1 MNRQEELVFEL
12 SLLRVPNIGAVHARL
27 LLEAFGTAKNIFQAP
42 KKALESLEGIG
53 TARARNIKSFQ
64 DFHLAQK
71 EIAFIEKF
79 QIRPVFLS
87 DPDYPKR
94 LLNCYDPPT
103 MLFYKGPANLNHDRI
118 ISIVGTRKN
127 TEYGKHATEKLIREL
142 APFHPIIISGLAFG
156 IDTIAHK
163 ACIRNAIPTMAVL
176 AHGLHTIY
184 PYENA
189 QLAKEMVHSGGLLS
203 EFPSGTDPDRHN
215 FPSRNRVVAGIADAV
230 VVIETG
236 IRGGSM
242 ITADLA
248 NSYNREVFAIP
259 GRNSDPRSEGC
270 NLLIRE
276 QKAILLTSGEELAQH
291 LGWLNTR
298 PLNRN
303 VQPELFPS
311 LTEEEKM
318 VLQMIG
324 ESDSMHVDQ
333 LLLRSGLNTSQFAA
347 ALLNLEIHN
356 LVNCLPGKRYKI
368 AP

>member
-1 MNRQEELVFEL
+1 MNRKEELVFEL

-27 LLEAFGTAKNIFQAP
+27 LLEAFGSASKIFQAP

-79 QIRPVFLS
+79 NIRPIFIF

-103 MLFYKGPANLNHDRI
+103 MLFFKGAADLNHNRI
-118 ISIVGTRKN
+118 LSIVGTRKN
-127 TEYGKHATEKLIREL
+127 TDYGKEATEKLIREL
-142 APFHPIIISGLAFG
+142 APFQPIIISGLAFG

-163 ACIRNAIPTMAVL
+163 ACIRNSVPTLAVL

-189 QLAKEMVHSGGLLS
+189 QLAKEMLYSGGLLS
-203 EFPSGTDPDRHN
+203 EFPSGTDPDRHH

-242 ITADLA
+242 ITAELA
-248 NSYNREVFAIP
+248 DSYNREVFALP

-276 QKAILLTSGEELAQH
+276 QKAVLLSSGEELAKS
-291 LGWLNTR
+291 LGWLDKKPVNR
-298 PLNRN
+298 P
-303 VQPELFPS
+303 VQPELFAALS
-311 LTEEEKM
+311 EEEKI
-318 VLQMIG
+318 LIRLIEQS
-324 ESDSMHVDQ
+324 ESMHVDQ
-333 LLLRSGLNTSQFAA
+333 LLIQSGLSTSQFAT
-347 ALLNLEIHN
+347 ALLNLEISN
-356 LVNCLPGKRYKI
+356 MVSCLPGKRYKRVL
-368 AP
+368 